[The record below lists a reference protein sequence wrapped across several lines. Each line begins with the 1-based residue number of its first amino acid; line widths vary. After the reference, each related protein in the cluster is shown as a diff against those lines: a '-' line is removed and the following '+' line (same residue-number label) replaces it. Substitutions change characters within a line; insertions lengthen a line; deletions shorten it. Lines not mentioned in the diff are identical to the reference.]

1 MKKILIVDGLEA
13 FIYSEKNI
21 LRRSDFEIFT
31 ATSGKEALNVHK
43 AEKMD
48 VIIADLDLPDIGGD
62 KLCSMIRND
71 EELKSVSIIIV
82 CTTAPSDIER
92 ASVCKANSYIT
103 RPISSRQLLEKVA
116 QLLNIPERKSCRVLL
131 KVSVSWKS
139 ASGSFFCSSRDISAT
154 GILLQTDRMLAKGD
168 VISCNFY
175 LPNSFRVFANVEIMR
190 VTMNGDDTF
199 LYGAKYVDLSPEY
212 RSAIEAFINNRSEK
226 IK

>member
-1 MKKILIVDGLEA
+1 MKKIMIVDGLET
-13 FIYSEKNI
+13 FIFTEKNI
-21 LRRSDFEIFT
+21 LRRADFKIFT
-31 ATSGKEALNVHK
+31 ATSGEEALKVHK
-43 AEKMD
+43 AEKVD
-48 VIIADLDLPDIGGD
+48 IIIADLDLPDIGGD

-92 ASVCKANSYIT
+92 ASRCKANSYIT
-103 RPISSRQLLEKVA
+103 KPISSRQLLEKVA
-116 QLLNIPERKSCRVLL
+116 QLINVPERKSCRILL

-154 GILLQTDRMLAKGD
+154 GILLQTDRMLAVGD

-175 LPNSFRVFANVEIMR
+175 LPNSIRVFANVEIMR
-190 VTMNGDDTF
+190 ITMNDDDTF
-199 LYGAKYVDLSPEY
+199 LYGAKYVDLSPQY
-212 RSAIEAFINNRSEK
+212 RSAIEAFINNRSAK